1 MLASSMRSRSV
12 ASDTSAGEGSITP
25 ALATTRSNS
34 RSIASSAARS
44 ATSAAT
50 ASPPSSDASAA
61 IRSARR
67 ATSVTCAPAA
77 ARARAVAAPIPEEA
91 PVMTAVRFVRSM
103 PVMVRRVP
111 RRSQASSQPRTHRTR
126 LRVGARA
133 TLSVMAELGDF
144 LRSRRARLHPQDV
157 GLPDYGRR
165 RVPGLR
171 REELAQLA
179 GVSVDYYVRLEQGR
193 DIQPS
198 DSVLDAIATA
208 LRLDDAERAHLFTL
222 VRPRKRA
229 RRRPSERVRPAVQAL
244 VERMQFPA
252 FVLGRRMDV
261 LAANGIATA
270 LMCGLRE
277 RNMIRFVFLDGG
289 ARSLYPE

>member
-1 MLASSMRSRSV
+1 MKTRSAGAPRSPAASRPGAKARTVLTRPRTLASSMRSRSPP
-12 ASDTSAGEGSITP
+12 SETSAGDGSITP
-25 ALATTRSNS
+25 ALATPRSTS
-34 RSIASSAARS
+34 PWIASRAARS

-133 TLSVMAELGDF
+133 TLSLMAELGDF
-144 LRSRRARLHPQDV
+144 LRSRRARLQPQDV

-193 DIQPS
+193 DIHPS
-198 DSVLDAIATA
+198 DQVLDAIANA
-208 LRLDDAERAHLFTL
+208 LRLNAGGRQPLDAL

-229 RRRPSERVRPAVQAL
+229 RRRRPERVRPTVQDL
-244 VERMQFPA
+244 LDRMH
-252 FVLGRRMDV
+252 
-261 LAANGIATA
+261 
-270 LMCGLRE
+270 
-277 RNMIRFVFLDGG
+277 
-289 ARSLYPE
+289 